1 MHLFQNSSVWHVLP
15 WWLVALVDTGTIEPE
30 SPACTTR
37 VCPAIIFLQERF
49 KSKARTTQDNC
60 HFQKINHEQRHP
72 FWMGKKPVSPFLE
85 VQVGMGHS
93 HLLSSATLQL
103 CFKNPKA
110 KWEKE
115 VSGKRAHKSRK
126 CRGKFHKEIKVDVY
140 VCSIKSSVNLFSCS
154 YSPLSSFKQ

>member
-1 MHLFQNSSVWHVLP
+1 MRLFQTSSVWHVLP
-15 WWLVALVDTGTIEPE
+15 WWLVALVGTGIEPE
-30 SPACTTR
+30 SLACTTR
-37 VCPAIIFLQERF
+37 VCPSIIFLQERF
-49 KSKARTTQDNC
+49 KSKARATQDNC

-93 HLLSSATLQL
+93 QMLNSAALQL

-115 VSGKRAHKSRK
+115 VSGKRAHKSSK

-140 VCSIKSSVNLFSCS
+140 VCSSIYVYVCSSLV
-154 YSPLSSFKQ
+154 